1 MVSWPLRGR
10 SSTSSSFSI
19 WGRSWMR
26 LWMRCCTL
34 CSSKYVWMHLS
45 GQNFGPSQYA
55 DGLCLSWHWS
65 FLEIQKKHV
74 FCVSSKILVIFYCI
88 NLLNTH
94 SGFFMFICMRRS
106 LQWYSNNTERNPRL
120 FNMPL
125 KNIVQHVCSTFFNKK
140 MIYHLRWLFVLVSV
154 ENENLRTRNGHESP

>member
-1 MVSWPLRGR
+1 MTIKRTVINLVLFFHLGTLLDETLNALLPLYAPPNMSGCTSADKILVLHNTRTVCVWVDTGR
-10 SSTSSSFSI
+10 F
-19 WGRSWMR
+19 WRS
-26 LWMRCCTL
+26 
-34 CSSKYVWMHLS
+34 K
-45 GQNFGPSQYA
+45 
-55 DGLCLSWHWS
+55 
-65 FLEIQKKHV
+65 KKHV
-74 FCVSSKILVIFYCI
+74 FCVSSKILVIFYYI